1 VIVRPFA
8 PHARLPEWVD
18 FLRHLDRAPVAT
30 LCYADFK
37 VDRAICQIELPD
49 TLGKIPARNP

>member
-1 VIVRPFA
+1 
-8 PHARLPEWVD
+8 LPEWVD